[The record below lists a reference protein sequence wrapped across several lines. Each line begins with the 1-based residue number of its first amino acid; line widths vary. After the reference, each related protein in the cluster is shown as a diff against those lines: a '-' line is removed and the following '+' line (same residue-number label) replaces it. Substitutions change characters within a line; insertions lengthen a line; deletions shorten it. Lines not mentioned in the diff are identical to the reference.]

1 MTETALLPNDVVN
14 SAVYPIGDPA
24 DPKRAE
30 LVEQCRAELDANMYC
45 VLPEFVR
52 PEALA
57 RMASEAERLRP
68 QANDN
73 VGLRNC
79 YLQRRLDPA
88 FDDQHPRNLVTDSSL
103 RLIAAD
109 LVSSD
114 SPLRA
119 LYEDEGVR
127 SLVADIVGD
136 GPLFENADPYQPLN
150 YACYEEGD
158 QSSWHFD
165 SFNAFTMTLMVRAS
179 DGGGDF
185 QISPN
190 TRSDED
196 QNVEHVRQVLTGER
210 DDTIVSVAREPG
222 ALCLFRGCNSLH
234 RVSPV
239 EGSTMRI
246 MGVFVYETASG
257 VLGDTEVNETIYGT
271 RVTGLP
277 TTDGAV

>member
-1 MTETALLPNDVVN
+1 MTETAVLPHDVVN
-14 SAVYPIGDPA
+14 SEVYPIGDPA
-24 DPKRAE
+24 GARRAA
-30 LVEQCRAELDANMYC
+30 LVERCRAELDANMYC

-52 PEALA
+52 PGALA
-57 RMASEAERLRP
+57 MMAAEAAQLRP

-73 VGLRNC
+73 SGRRNC

-88 FDDQHPRNLVTDSSL
+88 FDDQHPRNLLTDSCT

-109 LVSSD
+109 LIPSD

-127 SLVADIVGD
+127 MLVADIVGD
-136 GPLFENADPYQPLN
+136 EPLFENADPYQPLN
-150 YACYEEGD
+150 YVCYEEGD

-165 SFNAFTMTLMVRAS
+165 SVNAFTMTLMVQAS
-179 DGGGDF
+179 DVGGDF

-190 TRSDED
+190 TRADDD
-196 QNVEHVRQVLTGER
+196 QNFEHVRQVLTGER

-239 EGSTMRI
+239 GGPTMRM
-246 MGVFVYETASG
+246 MGVLVYETEPG
-257 VLGDTEVNETIYGT
+257 VLGDPEVNETIYGS
-271 RVTGLP
+271 RVTG
-277 TTDGAV
+277 